1 MKRLILIAVFVL
13 TTGTLAAQN
22 YIIVNSE
29 KVFKS
34 IDAYNTALSTL
45 DKLAEQYQDMVD
57 AKFAE
62 VETLYNNY
70 MNQKASLT
78 AATRQTRE
86 NDILAK
92 EKAAQEYQETLF
104 GNDGTLMKK
113 RIEMIEP
120 IQKQVFSA
128 IEAYAKQVGADV
140 VLDSANNPTL
150 LYSNPSVDRTQ
161 QVIDVLIIYEKN
173 NQTNPC
179 GCIRDGRHIA
189 LRTEIRAHQ
198 HPGSYLGDA
207 GNEGDADQHRSL
219 Q

>member
-161 QVIDVLIIYEKN
+161 QVLSLI
-173 NQTNPC
+173 
-179 GCIRDGRHIA
+179 HI
-189 LRTEIRAHQ
+189 
-198 HPGSYLGDA
+198 
-207 GNEGDADQHRSL
+207 
-219 Q
+219 

>member
-1 MKRLILIAVFVL
+1 MKRLILIAAFVL
-13 TTGTLAAQN
+13 SAGTLAAQN

-113 RIEMIEP
+113 RVEMIEP
-120 IQKQVFSA
+120 IQKKVFSA

-140 VLDSANNPTL
+140 VLDSANKPTL

-161 QVIDVLIIYEKN
+161 QVIDVLKK
-173 NQTNPC
+173 
-179 GCIRDGRHIA
+179 
-189 LRTEIRAHQ
+189 
-198 HPGSYLGDA
+198 
-207 GNEGDADQHRSL
+207 
-219 Q
+219 

>member
-70 MNQKASLT
+70 MT
-78 AATRQTRE
+78 A
-86 NDILAK
+86 
-92 EKAAQEYQETLF
+92 
-104 GNDGTLMKK
+104 
-113 RIEMIEP
+113 
-120 IQKQVFSA
+120 
-128 IEAYAKQVGADV
+128 
-140 VLDSANNPTL
+140 
-150 LYSNPSVDRTQ
+150 
-161 QVIDVLIIYEKN
+161 
-173 NQTNPC
+173 
-179 GCIRDGRHIA
+179 H
-189 LRTEIRAHQ
+189 
-198 HPGSYLGDA
+198 
-207 GNEGDADQHRSL
+207 
-219 Q
+219 

>member
-13 TTGTLAAQN
+13 TAGTLAAQN

-113 RIEMIEP
+113 RVEMIEP

-161 QVIDVLIIYEKN
+161 QVIDVLKK
-173 NQTNPC
+173 
-179 GCIRDGRHIA
+179 
-189 LRTEIRAHQ
+189 
-198 HPGSYLGDA
+198 
-207 GNEGDADQHRSL
+207 
-219 Q
+219 

>member
-13 TTGTLAAQN
+13 TAGTLAAQN

-150 LYSNPSVDRTQ
+150 LYTNPRVDRTQ
-161 QVIDVLIIYEKN
+161 QFIDVLKK
-173 NQTNPC
+173 
-179 GCIRDGRHIA
+179 
-189 LRTEIRAHQ
+189 
-198 HPGSYLGDA
+198 
-207 GNEGDADQHRSL
+207 
-219 Q
+219 

>member
-57 AKFAE
+57 AKFAA
-62 VETLYNNY
+62 VETLYHNY

-161 QVIDVLIIYEKN
+161 QVIDVLKK
-173 NQTNPC
+173 
-179 GCIRDGRHIA
+179 
-189 LRTEIRAHQ
+189 
-198 HPGSYLGDA
+198 
-207 GNEGDADQHRSL
+207 
-219 Q
+219 

>member
-161 QVIDVLIIYEKN
+161 QIIDVLKK
-173 NQTNPC
+173 
-179 GCIRDGRHIA
+179 
-189 LRTEIRAHQ
+189 
-198 HPGSYLGDA
+198 
-207 GNEGDADQHRSL
+207 
-219 Q
+219 

>member
-34 IDAYNTALSTL
+34 IAAYNTALSTL

-128 IEAYAKQVGADV
+128 IEAYAKQVCADV

-161 QVIDVLIIYEKN
+161 QVIDVLKK
-173 NQTNPC
+173 
-179 GCIRDGRHIA
+179 
-189 LRTEIRAHQ
+189 
-198 HPGSYLGDA
+198 
-207 GNEGDADQHRSL
+207 
-219 Q
+219 

>member
-128 IEAYAKQVGADV
+128 IEAYAKQVDADV

-161 QVIDVLIIYEKN
+161 QVIDVLKK
-173 NQTNPC
+173 
-179 GCIRDGRHIA
+179 
-189 LRTEIRAHQ
+189 
-198 HPGSYLGDA
+198 
-207 GNEGDADQHRSL
+207 
-219 Q
+219 

>member
-1 MKRLILIAVFVL
+1 MKRLILIAAFVL
-13 TTGTLAAQN
+13 SAGTLAAQN

-113 RIEMIEP
+113 RVEMIEP

-161 QVIDVLIIYEKN
+161 QVINVLKK
-173 NQTNPC
+173 
-179 GCIRDGRHIA
+179 
-189 LRTEIRAHQ
+189 
-198 HPGSYLGDA
+198 
-207 GNEGDADQHRSL
+207 
-219 Q
+219 

>member
-104 GNDGTLMKK
+104 GNDGTLMRK

-161 QVIDVLIIYEKN
+161 QVIDVLKK
-173 NQTNPC
+173 
-179 GCIRDGRHIA
+179 
-189 LRTEIRAHQ
+189 
-198 HPGSYLGDA
+198 
-207 GNEGDADQHRSL
+207 
-219 Q
+219 

>member
-161 QVIDVLIIYEKN
+161 QVIDILKK
-173 NQTNPC
+173 
-179 GCIRDGRHIA
+179 
-189 LRTEIRAHQ
+189 
-198 HPGSYLGDA
+198 
-207 GNEGDADQHRSL
+207 
-219 Q
+219 

>member
-1 MKRLILIAVFVL
+1 MKRLILIAAFVL
-13 TTGTLAAQN
+13 SAGKLAAQN

-70 MNQKASLT
+70 MNQKASLK

-113 RIEMIEP
+113 RVEMIEP
-120 IQKQVFSA
+120 IQKKVFSA

-161 QVIDVLIIYEKN
+161 QVIDVLKK
-173 NQTNPC
+173 
-179 GCIRDGRHIA
+179 
-189 LRTEIRAHQ
+189 
-198 HPGSYLGDA
+198 
-207 GNEGDADQHRSL
+207 
-219 Q
+219 

>member
-1 MKRLILIAVFVL
+1 MKRLILIAAFVL
-13 TTGTLAAQN
+13 TAGILAAQN

-104 GNDGTLMKK
+104 GNDGTHCKNKISCIPVFFEKCFDLCKGWK
-113 RIEMIEP
+113 IVRICS
-120 IQKQVFSA
+120 KA
-128 IEAYAKQVGADV
+128 ADRV
-140 VLDSANNPTL
+140 
-150 LYSNPSVDRTQ
+150 
-161 QVIDVLIIYEKN
+161 
-173 NQTNPC
+173 
-179 GCIRDGRHIA
+179 
-189 LRTEIRAHQ
+189 
-198 HPGSYLGDA
+198 
-207 GNEGDADQHRSL
+207 
-219 Q
+219 

>member
-1 MKRLILIAVFVL
+1 MKRLILIAAFIL
-13 TTGTLAAQN
+13 TAGTLAAQN

-45 DKLAEQYQDMVD
+45 DKLAEQYQDLVD

-70 MNQKASLT
+70 MNQKDSLT
-78 AATRQTRE
+78 DATLQTLE
-86 NDILAK
+86 NDILSK

-161 QVIDVLIIYEKN
+161 QVIDVLKK
-173 NQTNPC
+173 
-179 GCIRDGRHIA
+179 
-189 LRTEIRAHQ
+189 
-198 HPGSYLGDA
+198 
-207 GNEGDADQHRSL
+207 
-219 Q
+219 

>member
-13 TTGTLAAQN
+13 SAGTLAAQN

-161 QVIDVLIIYEKN
+161 QVIDVLKK
-173 NQTNPC
+173 
-179 GCIRDGRHIA
+179 
-189 LRTEIRAHQ
+189 
-198 HPGSYLGDA
+198 
-207 GNEGDADQHRSL
+207 
-219 Q
+219 

>member
-1 MKRLILIAVFVL
+1 MKRLILIAAFVL
-13 TTGTLAAQN
+13 SAGTLAAQN

-113 RIEMIEP
+113 RVEMIEP
-120 IQKQVFSA
+120 IQKKVFSA
-128 IEAYAKQVGADV
+128 VEAYAKQVGADV

-161 QVIDVLIIYEKN
+161 QVIDVLKK
-173 NQTNPC
+173 
-179 GCIRDGRHIA
+179 
-189 LRTEIRAHQ
+189 
-198 HPGSYLGDA
+198 
-207 GNEGDADQHRSL
+207 
-219 Q
+219 

>member
-120 IQKQVFSA
+120 IQEQVFSA

-161 QVIDVLIIYEKN
+161 QVIDVLKK
-173 NQTNPC
+173 
-179 GCIRDGRHIA
+179 
-189 LRTEIRAHQ
+189 
-198 HPGSYLGDA
+198 
-207 GNEGDADQHRSL
+207 
-219 Q
+219 

>member
-128 IEAYAKQVGADV
+128 IEAYAKQEGADV

-161 QVIDVLIIYEKN
+161 QVIDVLKK
-173 NQTNPC
+173 
-179 GCIRDGRHIA
+179 
-189 LRTEIRAHQ
+189 
-198 HPGSYLGDA
+198 
-207 GNEGDADQHRSL
+207 
-219 Q
+219 

>member
-1 MKRLILIAVFVL
+1 MKRLILIAAFVL
-13 TTGTLAAQN
+13 SAGTLAAQN

-45 DKLAEQYQDMVD
+45 DELAEQYQDMVD

-113 RIEMIEP
+113 RVEMIEP
-120 IQKQVFSA
+120 IQKKVFSA

-161 QVIDVLIIYEKN
+161 QVIDVLKK
-173 NQTNPC
+173 
-179 GCIRDGRHIA
+179 
-189 LRTEIRAHQ
+189 
-198 HPGSYLGDA
+198 
-207 GNEGDADQHRSL
+207 
-219 Q
+219 

>member
-1 MKRLILIAVFVL
+1 MKRLILIAAFVL
-13 TTGTLAAQN
+13 SAGTLAAQN

-78 AATRQTRE
+78 AATRQTWE

-113 RIEMIEP
+113 RVEMIEP
-120 IQKQVFSA
+120 IQKKVFSA

-161 QVIDVLIIYEKN
+161 QVIDVLKK
-173 NQTNPC
+173 
-179 GCIRDGRHIA
+179 
-189 LRTEIRAHQ
+189 
-198 HPGSYLGDA
+198 
-207 GNEGDADQHRSL
+207 
-219 Q
+219 

>member
-1 MKRLILIAVFVL
+1 MKRLILIAAFVL
-13 TTGTLAAQN
+13 SAGTLAAQN

-45 DKLAEQYQDMVD
+45 DKLAEQYQDLVD

-78 AATRQTRE
+78 AATRQARE

-104 GNDGTLMKK
+104 SNDGTLMKK

-161 QVIDVLIIYEKN
+161 QVIDVLKK
-173 NQTNPC
+173 
-179 GCIRDGRHIA
+179 
-189 LRTEIRAHQ
+189 
-198 HPGSYLGDA
+198 
-207 GNEGDADQHRSL
+207 
-219 Q
+219 

>member
-1 MKRLILIAVFVL
+1 MKRLILIAAFVL
-13 TTGTLAAQN
+13 SAGTLAAQN

-113 RIEMIEP
+113 RVEMIEP
-120 IQKQVFSA
+120 IQKKVFSA
-128 IEAYAKQVGADV
+128 IEAYAKQVGAYV

-161 QVIDVLIIYEKN
+161 QVIDVLKK
-173 NQTNPC
+173 
-179 GCIRDGRHIA
+179 
-189 LRTEIRAHQ
+189 
-198 HPGSYLGDA
+198 
-207 GNEGDADQHRSL
+207 
-219 Q
+219 

>member
-104 GNDGTLMKK
+104 GNDGTLMQK

-161 QVIDVLIIYEKN
+161 QVIDVLKK
-173 NQTNPC
+173 
-179 GCIRDGRHIA
+179 
-189 LRTEIRAHQ
+189 
-198 HPGSYLGDA
+198 
-207 GNEGDADQHRSL
+207 
-219 Q
+219 